1 MYDVIIRGGDVID
14 GTGAA
19 RRRADVGIDGG
30 RVTAIGDLSA
40 SEATQVIDATG
51 RVVTPGFIDVHT
63 HIDAQAFWDPTLSP
77 SPLHGVTT
85 VFAGNCG
92 FSIAPLSDDPA
103 DGEYLMHMLSRV
115 EGMPLR
121 SLQEGVPWNWTSTA
135 EYLDAL
141 EHTLSIN
148 AGFLVGHSAV
158 RRVVMGGDATRRQA
172 TGAEVGEMCA
182 LLRNGLAAGAIGF
195 SSSWSSTHN
204 DTERNMVPSR
214 YASRDE
220 LIALCAVLADF
231 PGTSLEFI
239 PTIGVFDEEITNL
252 MVDMSLAAKAPLN
265 WNVLA
270 VTPKTLDAGYA
281 KLAASDVAAARGA
294 TVVGLTAPMSLDFR
308 MTFESGFLL
317 DAVPGW
323 EEPMLLPHDRKL
335 ALLRDPERRAE
346 LGEIAAGKHNMRHF
360 TNWAKMT
367 IFHTVAPQNA
377 AFAGRNIGEVAGEL
391 GMTAWDT
398 LCEIAIAD
406 DLLTSF
412 GHPSVAEPDEN
423 WKARLEVWRD
433 KRAVIGA
440 SDAGAH
446 LDMFFSADYATKMLE
461 EAVVKRDLLPLEE
474 AICLLTA
481 VPADLY
487 MLTDRGRLIEGA
499 YADVIVFDAA
509 RIGTNPM
516 ELRTDL
522 PAGAARLYAEANGI
536 DHVLCNGVEIVRH
549 GQFTAARPGTILR
562 SGTHTKSPVTQVSD
576 YTQA

>member
-40 SEATQVIDATG
+40 SEATQVIDAAG

-172 TGAEVGEMCA
+172 TDAEVGEMCA

>member
-40 SEATQVIDATG
+40 SEATQVIDAAG

-172 TGAEVGEMCA
+172 TDAEVGEMCA

-323 EEPMLLPHDRKL
+323 EEPMLLPHDSKL

-562 SGTHTKSPVTQVSD
+562 SGTHTKSPVTHVSD

>member
-239 PTIGVFDEEITNL
+239 PTIGVFDEDITNL